1 MILRSNV
8 RFNRAR
14 LELIFDFD
22 EPFLR
27 MKSNESEKQSEDR
40 EDEKIPIKRRG
51 KNARREESFTVFPFD
66 EERKYLTSLSPLAL
80 DASRHLGLPF
90 LFFIFI

>member
-8 RFNRAR
+8 RFNRAQF
-14 LELIFDFD
+14 ELIFDFD

-40 EDEKIPIKRRG
+40 EDEKIPIKRRE
-51 KNARREESFTVFPFD
+51 KKRKKRRELYGF
-66 EERKYLTSLSPLAL
+66 SL
-80 DASRHLGLPF
+80 
-90 LFFIFI
+90 

>member
-1 MILRSNV
+1 
-8 RFNRAR
+8 
-14 LELIFDFD
+14 
-22 EPFLR
+22 
-27 MKSNESEKQSEDR
+27 MKSNESEKQSGDKEN
-40 EDEKIPIKRRG
+40 EKIPIKEGGNTQEEKRVER
-51 KNARREESFTVFPFD
+51 KESEESFTVFPFD